1 MNTTTKLWLSELYK
15 EEIRI
20 TQIALKQNKRN
31 IKNYDGLSP
40 NPIEQTITDLTEY
53 LIILK
58 DLLSN
63 LL

>member
-1 MNTTTKLWLSELYK
+1 MSTTTKLWLNELYK

-31 IKNYDGLSP
+31 IKNYDGLDP
-40 NPIEQTITDLTEY
+40 NPIEQTIKDLTEY
-53 LIILK
+53 LTILK

-63 LL
+63 I